1 MYLQKKTSRVLL
13 LVLVG
18 ALICTNN
25 YARKLQ
31 GGLGY
36 IEGLGRWFE
45 IGYNASINAGGPGNA
60 GVSQGQICVRV
71 RGEGARAP
79 LNFLNSKFCPHI
91 FL

>member
-1 MYLQKKTSRVLL
+1 MYLPKMTSRVLL

-36 IEGLGRWFE
+36 IEGLDRWFE
-45 IGYNASINAGGPGNA
+45 IGYSASIGAGGPGNA
-60 GVSQGQICVRV
+60 GVGQGQICVWAM
-71 RGEGARAP
+71 GARAS
-79 LNFLNSKFCPHI
+79 LNFLNSKFYPHI